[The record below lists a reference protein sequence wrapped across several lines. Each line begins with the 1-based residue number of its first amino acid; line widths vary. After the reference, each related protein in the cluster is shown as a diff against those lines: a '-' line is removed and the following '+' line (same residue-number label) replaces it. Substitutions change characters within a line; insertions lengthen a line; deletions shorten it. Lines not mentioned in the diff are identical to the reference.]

1 MSLYNDKKDYETLV
15 RENIERANILYS
27 LSEKDR
33 ILVNNLLDKKE
44 KIKKRMGHYLIKY
57 ENITE
62 LNFKLL
68 CFIVPSVVV
77 NKSSSNN
84 SYLHF
89 IMFS

>member
-44 KIKKRMGHYLIKY
+44 KIKKRNGIFA
-57 ENITE
+57 NFE
-62 LNFKLL
+62 LNRINKKLTK
-68 CFIVPSVVV
+68 I
-77 NKSSSNN
+77 KKK
-84 SYLHF
+84 HK
-89 IMFS
+89 